1 MSIPDNKSEGK
12 RKILLIEALREALRE
27 EMIRDESVFII
38 GQDVGTTPNGWGG
51 PFTVCWGLVDE
62 FGQKRVRNAPISE
75 KAIVGASVGAA
86 LMGMRPVSE
95 VQYADFLF
103 CCMDEIVNISA
114 KMSYMSGGQFR
125 VPMVLRCPTGAT
137 TRGAQHAQSP
147 EGFFM
152 HVPGIKVVAPSTPYD
167 AKGLLKQAI
176 RDDSPV
182 LFFEHKLLY
191 GSKGNVRNESGSLD
205 TSMFVPKEE
214 YTIPIGKAD
223 VKRSGLDI
231 TVVSLLMSVHWSL
244 AAAQIL
250 ANKGIQMEVIDL
262 RSLLPLDKETIFNS
276 LKKTGRLVIVEEDT
290 KTLGW
295 GAEIAAIVSEEA
307 SGLLQAPI
315 KRIAAKDVPIPFNP
329 ELEKFVLPSIEKI
342 IDEVLVFLKV
352 KIR

>member
-1 MSIPDNKSEGK
+1 MSMPNNEEGK

-27 EMIRDESVFII
+27 EMVRDERVFIM
-38 GQDVGTTPNGWGG
+38 GQDVGTTPHGWGG

-62 FGQKRVRNAPISE
+62 FGQRRVRNAPISE

-114 KMSYMSGGQFR
+114 KMRYMSGGQFK

-191 GSKGNVRNESGSLD
+191 GSKGSVRKESGSLD

-223 VKRSGLDI
+223 IKKTGSDI
-231 TVVSLLMSVHWSL
+231 TIVSLLV
-244 AAAQIL
+244 
-250 ANKGIQMEVIDL
+250 G
-262 RSLLPLDKETIFNS
+262 T
-276 LKKTGRLVIVEEDT
+276 
-290 KTLGW
+290 
-295 GAEIAAIVSEEA
+295 
-307 SGLLQAPI
+307 
-315 KRIAAKDVPIPFNP
+315 
-329 ELEKFVLPSIEKI
+329 
-342 IDEVLVFLKV
+342 LVFSSCSDFGK
-352 KIR
+352 RRNSNGGY

>member
-1 MSIPDNKSEGK
+1 MPNKEENRRISIA
-12 RKILLIEALREALRE
+12 EALREALRE
-27 EMIRDESVFII
+27 EMVRDERVFIM
-38 GQDVGTTPNGWGG
+38 GEDVGTTPGGWGG
-51 PFTVCWGLVDE
+51 PFTVCFGLVEE
-62 FGQKRVRNAPISE
+62 FGPERVRNTPISE

-86 LMGMRPVSE
+86 LMGMRPVAE

-103 CCMDEIVNISA
+103 CCMDEIVNMAA
-114 KMSYMSGGQFR
+114 KMRYMSGGQFK

-152 HVPGIKVVAPSTPYD
+152 HVPGVKVVAPSTPYD

-191 GSKGNVRNESGSLD
+191 GSKGGTRKESGSVD
-205 TSMFVPKEE
+205 ISMFVPKEE

-223 VKRSGLDI
+223 IKRSGSDV
-231 TVVSLLMSVHWSL
+231 TVVSLLMSVQWSL

-250 ANKGIQMEVIDL
+250 ADKGIQVEVIDL
-262 RSLLPLDKETIFNS
+262 RSLLPLDKETIVQS
-276 LKKTGRLVIVEEDT
+276 LSKTGRLIIVEEDT

-295 GAEIAAIVSEEA
+295 GAEVAAFVCEEA
-307 SGLLQAPI
+307 STLLNFPI
-315 KRIAAKDVPIPFNP
+315 KRIAAEDVPIPFSP
-329 ELEKFVLPSIEKI
+329 KLEKSVLPSVDKI
-342 IDEVLVFLKV
+342 VQEVQDLF
-352 KIR
+352 

>member
-1 MSIPDNKSEGK
+1 MSMPNNEEGN

-27 EMIRDESVFII
+27 EMVRDERVFIM
-38 GQDVGTTPNGWGG
+38 GQDVGTTPHGWGG

-62 FGQKRVRNAPISE
+62 FGQRRVRNAPISE

-114 KMSYMSGGQFR
+114 KMRYMSGGQFK

-191 GSKGNVRNESGSLD
+191 GSKGSVRKESGSLD

-223 VKRSGLDI
+223 IKRTGSDI

-250 ANKGIQMEVIDL
+250 ENEGIQMEVIDL
-262 RSLLPLDKETIFNS
+262 RSLLPLDKETIVES
-276 LKKTGRLVIVEEDT
+276 LMKTGRLMIVEEDT

-295 GAEIAAIVSEEA
+295 GAEVAAFVCEEA
-307 SGLLQAPI
+307 SDFLQSPI

-329 ELEKFVLPSIEKI
+329 VLEKDVLPSINKI
-342 IDEVLVFLKV
+342 VQDV
-352 KIR
+352 KILLKN

>member
-1 MSIPDNKSEGK
+1 MSMPNNEEGK

-27 EMIRDESVFII
+27 EMVRDERVFIM
-38 GQDVGTTPNGWGG
+38 GQDVGTTPHGWGG

-62 FGQKRVRNAPISE
+62 FGQRRVRNAPISE

-114 KMSYMSGGQFR
+114 KMRYMSGGQFK

-191 GSKGNVRNESGSLD
+191 GSKGSVRKESGSLD

-223 VKRSGLDI
+223 IKKTGSDI
-231 TVVSLLMSVHWSL
+231 TIVSLLMSVHWSL

-250 ANKGIQMEVIDL
+250 ENEGIQMEVIDL
-262 RSLLPLDKETIFNS
+262 RSLLPLDKETIVES
-276 LKKTGRLVIVEEDT
+276 LMKTGRLMIVEEDT

-295 GAEIAAIVSEEA
+295 GAEVAAFVCEEA
-307 SGLLQAPI
+307 SDFLRSPI

-329 ELEKFVLPSIEKI
+329 DLEKDVLPSINKI
-342 IDEVLVFLKV
+342 VQDV
-352 KIR
+352 KILLKT